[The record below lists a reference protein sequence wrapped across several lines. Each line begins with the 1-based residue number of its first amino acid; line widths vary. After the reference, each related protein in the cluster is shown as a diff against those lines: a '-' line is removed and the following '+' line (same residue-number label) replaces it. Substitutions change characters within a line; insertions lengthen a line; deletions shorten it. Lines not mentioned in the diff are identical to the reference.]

1 MVADVTRRR
10 SYLTIF
16 FYEMLRLFLTFHHY
30 SNAVRTAVVDRTRP
44 SPPRENIPIHVLIPG
59 ICDYVTLHAK
69 GIVWIK

>member
-16 FYEMLRLFLTFHHY
+16 FYEMLRLFLTFHY